1 MSVIEILR
9 QLTGEVVKRT
19 IPVEESRRVCVKN
32 KLMLAIVALLGFA
45 SGAVVSRPIL
55 ILAQDGQK
63 LAVKFENNQVR
74 VLELR
79 LKPGEGEGFH
89 AHPQY
94 LLYALTDY
102 RVKNTSADG
111 TSKIFERKAG
121 DIFWGE
127 PITHKGENV
136 GNTDVRALIVELKP
150 R

>member
-1 MSVIEILR
+1 MSAVAMLR

-19 IPVEESRRVCVKN
+19 IPVEEALREKQTNACNRRPF
-32 KLMLAIVALLGFA
+32 GFA
-45 SGAVVSRPIL
+45 SGAVVSRPTL

-121 DIFWGE
+121 DIFWG
-127 PITHKGENV
+127 
-136 GNTDVRALIVELKP
+136 RADHP
-150 R
+150 

>member
-1 MSVIEILR
+1 MKNRLAF
-9 QLTGEVVKRT
+9 VV
-19 IPVEESRRVCVKN
+19 
-32 KLMLAIVALLGFA
+32 VALIGFA
-45 SGAVVSRPIL
+45 SGVLLARPNAL
-55 ILAQDGQK
+55 YSQESQNLT
-63 LAVKFENNQVR
+63 VKFENDRIR

-89 AHPQY
+89 SHPQY
-94 LLYALTDY
+94 LLYALSTY
-102 RVKNTSADG
+102 RVKNTAADG

-136 GNTDVRALIVELKP
+136 GDTEVRALIVELKQ

>member
-1 MSVIEILR
+1 
-9 QLTGEVVKRT
+9 
-19 IPVEESRRVCVKN
+19 VKN

>member
-1 MSVIEILR
+1 M
-9 QLTGEVVKRT
+9 
-19 IPVEESRRVCVKN
+19 KN

-45 SGAVVSRPIL
+45 SGAVVARPTL
-55 ILAQDGQK
+55 ILVQGGQR
-63 LAVKFENNQVR
+63 LTVKFENDQVR

-150 R
+150 H

>member
-1 MSVIEILR
+1 M
-9 QLTGEVVKRT
+9 
-19 IPVEESRRVCVKN
+19 KN
-32 KLMLAIVALLGFA
+32 KLMLATVALLGFA
-45 SGAVVSRPIL
+45 SGGVLSCPIP